1 MKTAFA
7 IVTLSGLL
15 SACAVAPR
23 GAPPAAAPVAPETV
37 RSTDAPAPPAA
48 LPSVPLTSELLY
60 KLLKA
65 ELDFQAGAWQGPYIA
80 LLGAAQETR
89 DPRLAQR
96 AAEMALAAKQATEAM
111 AAITL
116 WRELAPESEEAAQ
129 YYLGFSIMSGDFER
143 VEPVLAARLA
153 ETPPAARGGALF
165 QVQQLLGRARDK
177 RGAARAMQRLAA
189 PYQDLFEARIV
200 LSQSAHALG
209 DNEQAQAEARAALA
223 RKPDAELAVLAL
235 AQATSGDDAVAA
247 VLADFLAAHPQAREV
262 RAAYARVLVNRKEFR
277 AARDQFTHLLE
288 GQPDHLGT
296 LYALGILSLQ
306 LDEPQVA
313 ERHLTRFMEVYGAH
327 PDDERDPSKVL
338 MMLAQIA
345 EDRGEYAAAQAWLD
359 KVAADNPQA
368 QLLARLKLAQLQGK
382 QGQLSAAAATLDAID
397 TEDRDQQAQV
407 ALTRGQILRD
417 AGKFDAAY
425 KALEAAARRFP
436 GNPDVLY
443 DFALAAEKVGKVD
456 VMETTLREVIAQA
469 PENHHAYNALGY
481 SLAERN
487 VRLDEARQLIDKA
500 LKMAP
505 DDPFIM
511 DSMGWVEYRL
521 GNLRQAEEML
531 RRAYALRTDPE
542 IGVHL
547 AEVLWKTGKREDAQ
561 KLLREARAKDPKND
575 TLRSTL
581 ARLNLKL

>member
-15 SACAVAPR
+15 SACAVAPHS
-23 GAPPAAAPVAPETV
+23 ASSAAAPAAPAMA
-37 RSTDAPAPPAA
+37 RSTDAPAPQAA

-65 ELDFQAGAWQGPYIA
+65 ELDFQAGEWQGPYIT

-116 WRELAPESEEAAQ
+116 WRELAPDSEEAAQ
-129 YYLGFSIMSGDFER
+129 YYLGFSIMAGEFDR

-153 ETPPAARGGALF
+153 EAPAAARGGALF

-177 RGAARAMQRLAA
+177 HGAAGVMQRLAA
-189 PYQDLFEARIV
+189 PYQDLFEAHIV

-209 DNEQAQAEARAALA
+209 DTEEAQKEARAALA
-223 RKPDAELAVLAL
+223 QKPDAELAVLAL
-235 AQATSGDDAVAA
+235 AQATTGDEAVAK
-247 VLADFLAAHPQAREV
+247 VLSDFLAANPGAREV
-262 RAAYARVLVNRKEFR
+262 RAAYARVLVNHKDFR
-277 AARDQFTHLLE
+277 EAREQFQRLLE
-288 GQPDHLGT
+288 GQPDNLGT

-306 LDEPQVA
+306 LDEPKVA
-313 ERHLTRFMEVYGAH
+313 ERHLTRFMEVYEAH

-338 MMLAQIA
+338 MMLTQIA

-368 QLLARLKLAQLQGK
+368 QFQARLKQAQLQGK
-382 QGQLSAAAATLDAID
+382 QGKLSAAKGTLDAID

-417 AGKFDAAY
+417 AGKYDAAY

-443 DFALAAEKVGKVD
+443 DFALAAEKIGKVD
-456 VMETTLREVIAQA
+456 VMEATLREVIAQA

-547 AEVLWKTGKREDAQ
+547 AEVLWKAGKRDDAQ